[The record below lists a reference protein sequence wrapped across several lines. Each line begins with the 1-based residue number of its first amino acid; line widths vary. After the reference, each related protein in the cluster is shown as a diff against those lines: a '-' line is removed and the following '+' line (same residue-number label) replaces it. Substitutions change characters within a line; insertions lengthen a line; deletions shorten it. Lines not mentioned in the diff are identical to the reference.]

1 MKIDSKF
8 SELLANQTN
17 GGSNPGRLSSG
28 TLQQDFR
35 QILQEAAQ
43 TKTAAPRP
51 TAPASAA
58 SSTTTSAATP
68 DAGFT
73 VTVRENDT
81 LANIARRALEA
92 RGLDSSPQASL
103 RAALQLA
110 KDNKLPNADLIFP
123 GQKINLSSLPT
134 GKAENGLE
142 YNTPEEAKNKATTN
156 ASLPQSPSTQS
167 MLAKQKAQAVIAQ
180 PGTTKNTAGR
190 DGQTANPILE
200 KTLDRAVSL
209 GYVNRAQKHAVRD
222 KILSLANEHR
232 FSPDDLA
239 VVTLIES
246 DGMNPKA
253 TNGRCHGLIQFCDG
267 PNRGAA
273 TVGFKHNA
281 KAITELGV
289 LDQLNL
295 VGKYFEET
303 GLRQF
308 GKSKPASLDDL
319 YLTVLTPAARR
330 ERGSDVELDIAG
342 QQAATLYPGND
353 TSSTITRA
361 SLLEGL
367 RQNARGKLAAP
378 ITQPAQPAQA
388 NTPAQPALP
397 QPNRNAPMRV
407 SALSFSQQS
416 KFR

>member
-1 MKIDSKF
+1 MKIDSKL
-8 SELLANQTN
+8 SELLANQTS

-28 TLQQDFR
+28 ALQQDFR

-51 TAPASAA
+51 SAPTSAA

-68 DAGFT
+68 DAGFA

-142 YNTPEEAKNKATTN
+142 YSTAEEAKNKATAN
-156 ASLPQSPSTQS
+156 ANLPQGPSTQS
-167 MLAKQKAQAVIAQ
+167 MLAKPKAQAVIAP

-190 DGQTANPILE
+190 DGPTANPILE

-273 TVGFKHNA
+273 TVGFKNNA

-308 GKSKPASLDDL
+308 GKTKPASLDGL